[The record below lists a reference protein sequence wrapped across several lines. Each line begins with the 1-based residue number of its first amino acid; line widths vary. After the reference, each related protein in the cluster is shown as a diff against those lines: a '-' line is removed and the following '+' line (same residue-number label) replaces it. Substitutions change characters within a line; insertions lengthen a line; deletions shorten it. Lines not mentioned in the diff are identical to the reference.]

1 MKKHFWTEVTL
12 ATFLVFALMG
22 GIYGILQLNFFNA
35 FDSIGRALGDVDL
48 TDYVFWGLRDD
59 VETEENV
66 VIVNIGQLSRAEI
79 AEQIRIL
86 SKAKPRV
93 IGIDSF
99 FYVPRE
105 EDPMGDALLSNAI
118 EEAGNVVLVTKID
131 QTRAMAK
138 AEGGEYDSL
147 IRSASIFSG
156 VAFREGFANLETEAA
171 YQDDVKTCRS
181 FPPRIEINGRD
192 NLAFAVVLA
201 SLYDSAKAAAFL
213 ERGNESE
220 LVNYRGN
227 VVDIYEQSNENYR
240 NVFSA
245 IDAQQVLDNE
255 FEEDAVKDKI
265 VIMGY
270 LGDSWGDTSWEDRFY
285 TPLNTSLA
293 GKANPDM
300 FGVVIHANI
309 VSMILNEEYLN
320 TMAEWQE
327 YAMAFILC
335 FFNMALFWLI
345 YHNLPAWYDG
355 ITKTLQII
363 QLLALTVLMVQI
375 FHWFSFKL
383 DITIALAA
391 IAMAGDTF
399 EIFEGVIKQS
409 YLKLRGYFGF
419 TKQTEEV
426 LTP

>member
-1 MKKHFWTEVTL
+1 MKKHFWTEVAL
-12 ATFLVFALMG
+12 ATLLVFGLMG

-48 TDYVFWGLRDD
+48 TDYVFWGLREE
-59 VETEENV
+59 VEPEENV
-66 VIVNIGQLSRAEI
+66 VIVNIGALSRAEI
-79 AEQIRIL
+79 AEQINIL

-93 IGIDSF
+93 IGVDSF
-99 FYVPRE
+99 FFFPKD
-105 EDPMGDALLSNAI
+105 EDPMGDALLRNAI
-118 EEAGNVVLVTKID
+118 EEAGNVVLVTKVD
-131 QTRAMAK
+131 RTRAMVK
-138 AEGGEYDSL
+138 ASGEDYDSL
-147 IRSASIFSG
+147 IRSAPIFAD
-156 VAFREGFANLETEAA
+156 VAFRDGFANLETEAA

-181 FPPRIEINGRD
+181 FTPVVDVNGQEH
-192 NLAFAVVLA
+192 LAFPVVLA
-201 SLYDSAKAAAFL
+201 SILDSAKAAAFL
-213 ERGNESE
+213 ERDNESE

-240 NVFSA
+240 NVFPA
-245 IDAQQVLDNE
+245 IDAQQVLDNA
-255 FEEDAVKDKI
+255 FEEDIVRDKI
-265 VIMGY
+265 VLMGY
-270 LGDSWGDTSWEDRFY
+270 LGDYWGDTSWEDRFY

-293 GKANPDM
+293 GKTNPDM

-309 VSMILNEEYLN
+309 ISMILNEDYLN
-320 TMAEWQE
+320 SMADWQQ

-355 ITKTLQII
+355 ITKTLQLIEMF
-363 QLLALTVLMVQI
+363 ALTVLMVQI

-383 DITIALAA
+383 DVTITLAA

-399 EIFEGVIKQS
+399 EIFEGVIKLS

-419 TKQTEEV
+419 TKPSEEV